1 MAKPARRN
9 GGKPTA
15 ARDKNGVV
23 VMTLRMERE
32 DKKWLHEH
40 CLALSAK
47 EGHNVSYNEALLRLI
62 RSARA

>member
-1 MAKPARRN
+1 MKTARRN
-9 GGKPTA
+9 GAKTPP

-23 VMTLRMERE
+23 VMTLRMGKD
-32 DKKWLHEH
+32 DKRWLHEH

-62 RSARA
+62 RQARA